1 MFSSVCC
8 QYDTERHDIDVV
20 IHIGNFELS
29 SWQTHLDNLTCEQSF
44 WNRNCWGLIISHY
57 SGEYLWTGHRNRCF
71 WSILRHQKP
80 FEVTAGGKRPTRPR
94 VLGIFRVDSSG
105 PWGMVTFVPAFNL
118 CRAASILALNLGRC
132 NPFGR
137 TGECSRGSTE
147 VWWIELNKTC
157 WELHCWWFG

>member
-1 MFSSVCC
+1 MCTSSVIWCSHGFFRPCFFSVCC

-105 PWGMVTFVPAFNL
+105 PWGMVTFVTSSLQLSICAVQPAFW
-118 CRAASILALNLGRC
+118 
-132 NPFGR
+132 P
-137 TGECSRGSTE
+137 
-147 VWWIELNKTC
+147 
-157 WELHCWWFG
+157 